1 MSFATGAHDSIDKAK
16 LMIFFY
22 IAKCQLKTWLRATTR
37 KLKPIRLISELK
49 I

>member
-1 MSFATGAHDSIDKAK
+1 MSFATGVHDSYDKAK

-22 IAKCQLKTWLRATTR
+22 IAKCQLKTWLRAIKR
-37 KLKPIRLISELK
+37 KLKPIRLISEQK